1 MTDQTIYIYIYIS
14 NSVFTGVILPVLTR
28 RARTHTSTVGITG
41 SCSVVYVDILAV
53 MFSLT
58 GNKAFIHHTIT
69 HDFIVWYIPTEVVH
83 VQRCLVVT
91 WLAPRKPA
99 QCRLGAFCVHH
110 TTMSRHFMQCH
121 ICRVPPHACL
131 AVTCHLHFWQTDRD
145 LLRATAVTG
154 GRSGYRNKSQHR

>member
-41 SCSVVYVDILAV
+41 SCLVVYVDILAV

-69 HDFIVWYIPTEVVH
+69 HDFIVWYISTEMVH

-99 QCRLGAFCVHH
+99 AVSARSVYTIQPCHVISCNATYVGCRR
-110 TTMSRHFMQCH
+110 M
-121 ICRVPPHACL
+121 RV
-131 AVTCHLHFWQTDRD
+131 
-145 LLRATAVTG
+145 
-154 GRSGYRNKSQHR
+154 